1 MEGDNFCTKIQLT
14 FVIELDIEAN
24 FLPKPKKVKL
34 LFLRKTKKMLRVG
47 FLVLEVVEL
56 CTSKSETLGSNPL
69 SLYLFSSHLKAYR
82 SLNGDIILSFK

>member
-34 LFLRKTKKMLRVG
+34 LFLRKTKKMLQVG
-47 FLVLEVVEL
+47 FLVLEVVERW
-56 CTSKSETLGSNPL
+56 TAKSETLGSNPS
-69 SLYLFSSHLKAYR
+69 SLYYLLLFEGL
-82 SLNGDIILSFK
+82 